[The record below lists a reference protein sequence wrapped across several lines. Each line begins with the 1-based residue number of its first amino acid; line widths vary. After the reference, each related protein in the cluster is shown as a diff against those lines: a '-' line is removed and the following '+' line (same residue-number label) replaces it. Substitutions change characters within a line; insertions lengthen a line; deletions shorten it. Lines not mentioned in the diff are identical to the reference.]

1 MVTAEQR
8 RQAVTFLRTSRHT
21 SLSRACRLVGIGRS
35 SYGYA
40 SRRETRDAPVRER
53 LRVLAGQRPRWGL
66 PRLHWLVQRE
76 GLVRNHKRT
85 ERLYRE
91 EQLAVPRRRR
101 RTRAT
106 VPRVP
111 AAMPAGPGERWSMD
125 FVHDALA
132 NGRVFRCLTVVDDF
146 TRECPLIAVDTSL
159 GGTQV
164 AACLDR
170 LRMTR
175 ALPEAI
181 VCDNGPE
188 FTSRAM
194 LAWAHARGVRLLF
207 IRPGKPVEN
216 AFVESF
222 NGRLRDECLNEQWFT
237 SLSDAQRSIER
248 WRRDYNARRPHSA
261 LGWRTP
267 REFLLHCAALS
278 PSPDP

>member
-1 MVTAEQR
+1 VVTADQR
-8 RQAVTFLRTSRHT
+8 RRAVTFLRTSRRA

-35 SYGYA
+35 SCRYT
-40 SRRETRDAPVRER
+40 SRRTARDAPVRER

-91 EQLAVPRRRR
+91 EQLAVQQRRR
-101 RTRAT
+101 RTRAV

-111 AAMPAGPGERWSMD
+111 AAMPSGPGERWSID

-132 NGRVFRCLTVVDDF
+132 NGRVFRCLTMVDDF

-159 GGTQV
+159 GGGRV
-164 AACLDR
+164 VACLER
-170 LRMTR
+170 LRGAR
-175 ALPEAI
+175 ARPSAL

-194 LAWAHARGVRLLF
+194 LAWAHERGIRLLF

-222 NGRLRDECLNEQWFT
+222 NGRFRDECLNEQWFT
-237 SLSDAQRSIER
+237 SLADAQQRIEC

-267 REFLLHCAALS
+267 RDFLLRCAASS

>member
-1 MVTAEQR
+1 VVTAEQR
-8 RQAVTFLRTSRHT
+8 RRAVTFLRTSRRT
-21 SLSRACRLVGIGRS
+21 SLSRACRLIGIGRS
-35 SYGYA
+35 SCGYT

-53 LRVLAGQRPRWGL
+53 LRALAGQRPRWGL

-111 AAMPAGPGERWSMD
+111 ATMPSAVGERWSID

-146 TRECPLIAVDTSL
+146 TRECPLIAVDTSF
-159 GGTQV
+159 GGTRV

-170 LRMTR
+170 LRIAR
-175 ALPEAI
+175 PLPAAI

-194 LAWAHARGVRLLF
+194 LAWAHTRGVRLLF
-207 IRPGKPVEN
+207 IRPGRPVEN

-237 SLSDAQRSIER
+237 SLTDAQQCIER

-267 REFLLHCAALS
+267 REFLLRCAAAS